1 VDVVITEEDYRKYV
15 EDLAQAAIESATTDG
30 VDEWNQLV
38 DVYNQTP
45 QEVLDRL
52 ARR

>member
-1 VDVVITEEDYRKYV
+1 MISDDDYRKYV
-15 EDLAQAAIESATTDG
+15 EDLAQSAVEAVTTDD

-38 DVYNQTP
+38 DVYDQTP
-45 QEVLDRL
+45 QEVIDRL